1 MHMTKEKQ
9 FFDEL
14 DEALEV
20 FGVSKTLR
28 QCEIIPNEEYKVDA
42 YIIDYMLVVQYD
54 SGSNKDCD
62 YKVDEQRQKEIEEYF
77 NVCGDTLEI
86 TFIRLSDEDSN
97 TKNIAKVL
105 KAMQNITPLKERLID
120 RLDVLDK
127 VGTLMG
133 LEGVNSLHYYSHL
146 VGVSEFELYKSIKEE
161 FGEVDQKSIEAKQVK
176 QVMMFIDS
184 PVAREWRNQVLR
196 SSMTML

>member
-1 MHMTKEKQ
+1 MTKEKQ

-54 SGSNKDCD
+54 SESNKDCD

-77 NVCGDTLEI
+77 NVCGDPLNI
-86 TFIRLSDEDSN
+86 VFIRLSDKDSN
-97 TKNIAKVL
+97 AKNIAKVL
-105 KAMQNITPLKERLID
+105 KTMQNITPLKERLID

-133 LEGVNSLHYYSHL
+133 LEGANSLSYYSSL
-146 VGVSEFELYKSIKEE
+146 IGVSEFELYKCIKEE
-161 FGEVDQKSIEAKQVK
+161 FGEVNQKSVGVEKVK

-196 SSMTML
+196 SSMAML

>member
-1 MHMTKEKQ
+1 MTKEKQ

-54 SGSNKDCD
+54 SESNKDCD

-120 RLDVLDK
+120 RLEVLDK
-127 VGTLMG
+127 VGTLMK

-184 PVAREWRNQVLR
+184 PVAREWRNQVLMN
-196 SSMTML
+196 SL

>member
-1 MHMTKEKQ
+1 MTKEKQ
-9 FFDEL
+9 FFDDL

-20 FGVSKTLR
+20 FGVNKTMR
-28 QCEIIPNEEYKVDA
+28 QCEIIPDEDYKVDG

-54 SGSNKDCD
+54 SESNKDCE

-77 NVCGDTLEI
+77 NICGDPLNI
-86 TFIRLSDEDSN
+86 VFIRLSDKDTN
-97 TKNIAKVL
+97 VKNIAKVL
-105 KAMQNITPLKERLID
+105 KTMQNIIPLKERLID
-120 RLDVLDK
+120 RLEVLDK
-127 VGTLMG
+127 VGTLMK

-184 PVAREWRNQVLR
+184 PVAREWRSRVLR
-196 SSMTML
+196 SSMAML

>member
-1 MHMTKEKQ
+1 MTKEKQ

-54 SGSNKDCD
+54 SESNKDCD

-127 VGTLMG
+127 VDTLMK

-196 SSMTML
+196 SSMAML

>member
-54 SGSNKDCD
+54 SESNKDCD

-133 LEGVNSLHYYSHL
+133 LEGANSLSYYSHL

-196 SSMTML
+196 SSMAML

>member
-1 MHMTKEKQ
+1 MTKEKQ

-20 FGVSKTLR
+20 FGVNKTMR
-28 QCEIIPNEEYKVDA
+28 QCEIIPDEDYKVDG

-54 SGSNKDCD
+54 GESNKDCE

-77 NVCGDTLEI
+77 NICGDPLNI
-86 TFIRLSDEDSN
+86 VFIRLSDKDSN
-97 TKNIAKVL
+97 AKNIAKVL
-105 KAMQNITPLKERLID
+105 KTMQNITPLKERLID

-133 LEGVNSLHYYSHL
+133 LEGANSLSYYSSL
-146 VGVSEFELYKSIKEE
+146 IGVSEFELYKSIKEE

-196 SSMTML
+196 SSMAML